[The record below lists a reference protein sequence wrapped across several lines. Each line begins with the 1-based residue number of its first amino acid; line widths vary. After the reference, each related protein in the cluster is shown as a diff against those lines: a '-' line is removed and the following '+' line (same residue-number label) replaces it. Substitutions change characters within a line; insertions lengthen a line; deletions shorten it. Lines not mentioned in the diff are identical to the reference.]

1 MALDYMKER
10 VKGLGGLVVVDPKGT
25 WAARFSSNQMAWAA
39 AQQDELHYGL
49 YKGEYFTEP
58 V

>member
-10 VKGLGGLVVVDPKGT
+10 VNGLAGVVVVDPKGS
-25 WAARFSSNQMAWAA
+25 WAARFNSKQMSWAA
-39 AQQDELHYGL
+39 AQNGLLHHGL
-49 YKGEYFTEP
+49 HHGDDFTEP